1 MNIRNLDDNGSRLP
15 GFPKPIPDTSSSEF
29 VDKLPA
35 NKKLSVEIT
44 PFTVL
49 KGPTAVYNFTS
60 PEAVPGPPNVVII
73 TINNGKRAVI
83 RWKAPE
89 HPNGKILG
97 YTVSFNISCPL
108 CRYIIDNDF

>member
-1 MNIRNLDDNGSRLP
+1 MIIRNLDDNGSRLP
-15 GFPKPIPDTSSSEF
+15 SFPKTIPSTSTSEF

-60 PEAVPGPPNVVII
+60 PEAVPGPPNKVEII
-73 TINNGKRAVI
+73 TIKNGKRAVI
-83 RWKAPE
+83 RWKTPE

-97 YTVSFNISCPL
+97 YTVSFNIFST
-108 CRYIIDNDF
+108 F